1 MRSFALAAF
10 FCASFA
16 GSHAVASDADFLQS
30 IEGQWTG
37 GGTALAKLGGSN
49 IKVSCKMTSD
59 ANRGSFSMDGTCRA
73 LAVVSRSFNA
83 KVRSSGTAYSGT
95 YVGISGK
102 PSKLSGARKGDTI
115 SFDVTWANVVY
126 GDRKATMTIQK
137 IGDSGLRIQ
146 TIDKDPGTGKTIV
159 TTRLDMR
166 RS

>member
-10 FCASFA
+10 FCAFSA
-16 GSHAVASDADFLQS
+16 SSHAMASDAEFLRS

-37 GGTALAKLGGSN
+37 GGTALTKLGGSN
-49 IKVSCKMTSD
+49 VKVSCRMTSD
-59 ANRGSFSMDGTCRA
+59 ADRGSFSMDGTCRA

-83 KVRSSGTAYSGT
+83 RVRSSGTTYSGT

-102 PSKLSGARKGDTI
+102 PSKLSGARKGNTI

-137 IGDSGLRIQ
+137 VGDGGLRIR
-146 TIDKDPGTGKTIV
+146 TIDRDPGTGKTIV
-159 TTRLDMR
+159 TTQIDMR